1 MALILTLLGESYYFD
16 LPVGAAGWLAW
27 LALAALLLAL
37 ARRFR
42 AYAPRWDGRLTFLF
56 LLFAFVTPP
65 AALAAGVRLPDA
77 GILPPPGIPVAPVGP
92 AAMLLAAGPWL
103 LAAGLLGPLSAAGLA
118 FLSGALQAGFDGHNV
133 FEPLILALMAVLLS
147 AALRQRY
154 RTLAFRLWR
163 RPLFAGAALTLVY
176 GLLALFTLPL
186 VVSGTLAARL
196 DYALARLGWLALA
209 CLVQL
214 LAAGLVGEVAA
225 LALPGRWGGQG
236 PLLPSPGERSLQVR
250 LFNLLVPAALAFIL
264 LLMAGMWRV
273 AGSAAA
279 SMLEQRLRTTAD
291 TAAQAVPFFLE
302 TGQTLISQL
311 AQDPRLY
318 LSRGPL
324 LEDLLAEDLRSV
336 PYFDQLAVLDRAG
349 NLAGG
354 FPLRSGN
361 ALLLTPEELLG
372 LELAY
377 AGVQFQMYALPPAAD
392 DRAGR
397 MAFLHALMDESGA
410 VRGVLLGRTSLST
423 NPLTDPILDSLE
435 AMQEISGYG
444 VLVDD
449 QGLIMYHPT
458 PQLLGTNYAGEVGV
472 RATFAPQPGLDGTR
486 QLVYTS
492 PTPGRGWAVITAVP
506 ARVAQQTAMEIA
518 APVLGGVLALLAVVY
533 FLVWLALRRYAGSLN
548 ALASVSTSIAGGDL
562 DRPLAL
568 GGSDELGQLGR
579 SFEQMRVS
587 LKARLDEMNR
597 LLSVSRGVAA
607 LDMEK
612 SVGPVLEAALTTG
625 ASAARLALA
634 PAALPDLR
642 EETPSHFG
650 QGPSAGRY
658 AALDDALLALTARQP
673 RLALSP
679 VGRGRLNAPPGAE
692 LPEALLAVALRHED
706 THYGA
711 LWVAY
716 DQPHA
721 FSEEELSFLST
732 VAGQAALAAAN
743 ARLFLSARLGRQR
756 LEAILDATPDP
767 VLVTDDR
774 ERLLLANPAARAL
787 LGGGRGLPDDAPL
800 KDLVR
805 QKELLALLRGA
816 GGNDSA
822 EIAFPENRVYY
833 ATASAVLADGRP
845 MGRVCVLRDITHYKE
860 LDALKSEFVATVSHD
875 LRSPLTLIRGYATMM
890 ETMGDLNEQ
899 QAGYLKRIETGVQNM
914 IRLVNNL
921 LDLGRIEAG
930 VGLRLE
936 MVPAADLARKVVE
949 EQRANAARNAIEL
962 TLDVPQHT
970 MPMVEAD
977 SALVQQAMA
986 NLVENAIKYTER
998 KGRVAVSL
1006 TVDARGITFSVR
1018 DTGLGIAP
1026 VDLPRLFERFY
1037 RVAGRE
1043 SRKVSGSGLGL
1054 AIVKSIAEKH
1064 GGHVRVE
1071 SKLGEGSLFT
1081 LWLPLKQAGRAR

>member
-1 MALILTLLGESYYFD
+1 MALILTLLGESFYFD
-16 LPVGAAGWLAW
+16 LPVGVSGWLAW
-27 LALAALLLAL
+27 FALAVFTLLL

-42 AYAPRWDGRLTFLF
+42 TYAPRWENRLTFLLIV
-56 LLFAFVTPP
+56 LLLVTPP
-65 AALAAGVRLPDA
+65 AALAVGVRLPDA
-77 GILPPPGIPVAPVGP
+77 GMLPPPGKPITPVGP
-92 AAMLLAAGPWL
+92 AAMLLAAMPWL
-103 LAAGLLGPLSAAGLA
+103 LAAGLLGPLPAAGLA
-118 FLSGALQAGFDGHNV
+118 GLAGFLQAGFDGHNA
-133 FEPLILALMAVLLS
+133 FDPFNLALLAVLLS

-154 RTLAFRLWR
+154 RTLLYRLWR
-163 RPLFAGAALTLVY
+163 RPLLAAAALSLAY
-176 GLLALFTLPL
+176 GLLTLFTTPL

-196 DYALARLGWLALA
+196 DYTFARLGWLALA
-209 CLVQL
+209 GLIQLVS
-214 LAAGLVGEVAA
+214 AGFVGEVAA
-225 LALPGRWGGQG
+225 FALPGRWGGQG
-236 PLLPSPGERSLQVR
+236 ALLPSPGERSLQTR

-264 LLMAGMWRV
+264 LLMAGMWWV
-273 AGSAAA
+273 AGNAAA

-311 AQDPRLY
+311 ADDPRLY
-318 LSRGPL
+318 LTAGAA
-324 LEDLLAEDLRSV
+324 LENLLAEDLRSV

-354 FPLRSGN
+354 FPLRAGN

-372 LELAY
+372 LDLAY

-397 MAFLHALMDESGA
+397 MTFLHSLLDETGA

-423 NPLTDPILDSLE
+423 NPFTDPILDSLD
-435 AMQEISGYG
+435 AMQAISGYG

-449 QGLIMYHPT
+449 QGLIMYHPAA
-458 PQLLGTNYAGEVGV
+458 QLVGTTYSGEVG
-472 RATFAPQPGLDGTR
+472 RTPTFAPQPGLDGTR

-492 PTPGRGWAVITAVP
+492 PTPGRGWAVVTAVP

-518 APVLGGVLALLAVVY
+518 APVLGGVLALLVLVY
-533 FLVWLALRRYAGSLN
+533 FLFWLALRRYVRSLN
-548 ALASVSTSIAGGDL
+548 QLASVSTSIAGGDL
-562 DRPLAL
+562 DQPLAL
-568 GGSDELGQLGR
+568 QGSDELGQLGR
-579 SFEQMRVS
+579 SFEQMRVN

-607 LDMEK
+607 TLDMDK
-612 SVGPVLEAALTTG
+612 AVGPVLEAALTTG
-625 ASAARLALA
+625 ASAARLALT
-634 PAALPDLR
+634 PAALPDFR
-642 EETPSHFG
+642 EETPLHFG
-650 QGPSAGRY
+650 LGPSAARY

-673 RLALSP
+673 RVALSQP
-679 VGRGRLNAPPGAE
+679 ARARLNAPPGAP
-692 LPEALLAVALRHED
+692 LPEALLAVALRHEN

-716 DQPHA
+716 DQPHT
-721 FSEEELSFLST
+721 FSEDELSFLST

-743 ARLFLSARLGRQR
+743 ARLFLSARIGRQR

-767 VLVTDDR
+767 VLVTDDH
-774 ERLLLANPAARAL
+774 ERLLLANPAAQTL
-787 LGGGRGLPDDAPL
+787 LGGGRALPEGAPL
-800 KDLVR
+800 QDLVR

-816 GGNDSA
+816 NEGDSA
-822 EIAFPENRVYY
+822 EVAFPENRIYF
-833 ATASAVLADGRP
+833 ATASTVLADGRA

-875 LRSPLTLIRGYATMM
+875 LRSPLTLMRGYATMM
-890 ETMGDLNEQ
+890 EMVGNLNEQ
-899 QAGYLKRIETGVQNM
+899 QTGYLKKIDNGIQSMV
-914 IRLVNNL
+914 RLVNNL

-936 MVPAADLARKVVE
+936 MVPAADLARQVIE
-949 EQRANAARNAIEL
+949 GQRAIAAQKQIEL

-977 SALVQQAMA
+977 SALLQQAMA

-998 KGRVAVSL
+998 KGNVAVAL
-1006 TVDARGITFSVR
+1006 TVDTRGVTFSVR

-1026 VDLPRLFERFY
+1026 VDVPRLFERFY

-1043 SRKVSGSGLGL
+1043 SRKQPGSGLGL

-1071 SKLGEGSLFT
+1071 SKLGEGSTFT
-1081 LWLPLKQAGRAR
+1081 LWLPLRQAGR